1 MYVHILL
8 PDETESKDEDEEAK
22 LNAAV
27 RWAAHP
33 HLCKL
38 IISELS
44 ASRLL
49 HETARYIKYIYHRD
63 DKSK

>member
-33 HLCKL
+33 YLQVDDLWAKNF
-38 IISELS
+38 
-44 ASRLL
+44 RLL
-49 HETARYIKYIYHRD
+49 HETARHIK
-63 DKSK
+63 

>member
-33 HLCKL
+33 YLQVDDLRAKNIP
-38 IISELS
+38 IIAWNG
-44 ASRLL
+44 AS
-49 HETARYIKYIYHRD
+49 Y
-63 DKSK
+63 